1 MNETSD
7 SEQNSAGLLGD
18 NGLEESEWIDPA
30 HLEEW
35 MEAIDAYKADAE
47 LRHHNEFCMFP
58 FYHLVSANP
67 MCHIDNQPLSDVDYQ
82 QIKMFDVLI
91 Q

>member
-7 SEQNSAGLLGD
+7 SEQNSTGLLGD
-18 NGLEESEWIDPA
+18 NGLEESEGIDPV

-47 LRHHNEFCMFP
+47 LRHHNEFCTFP
-58 FYHLVSANP
+58 FLSFGVS
-67 MCHIDNQPLSDVDYQ
+67 
-82 QIKMFDVLI
+82 
-91 Q
+91 

>member
-7 SEQNSAGLLGD
+7 SEQNSTGLLGD
-18 NGLEESEWIDPA
+18 NGLEESEGIDPV

-47 LRHHNEFCMFP
+47 LRHHNEFCTFP
-58 FYHLVSANP
+58 LFYHLVSAKSNV
-67 MCHIDNQPLSDVDYQ
+67 SYR
-82 QIKMFDVLI
+82 
-91 Q
+91 